1 MRQRFNFMYNFT
13 ALIFLKMD
21 LYIFARA
28 LFNKKLRAAG
38 LNNEN
43 PTLWDAQHP
52 DEVEVSEQTMQ
63 DKAVAEMANISKDD
77 LQGEHILVPA
87 KPFRRR

>member
-1 MRQRFNFMYNFT
+1 
-13 ALIFLKMD
+13 MD

-38 LNNEN
+38 LTAEN

-52 DEVEVSEQTMQ
+52 EIFDEQELTMQ
-63 DKAVAEMANISKDD
+63 DKVVME
-77 LQGEHILVPA
+77 LGTV
-87 KPFRRR
+87 F

>member
-1 MRQRFNFMYNFT
+1 
-13 ALIFLKMD
+13 MD

-38 LNNEN
+38 LTAEN

-52 DEVEVSEQTMQ
+52 ETLELDEVTMQ
-63 DKAVAEMANISKDD
+63 EKVVQELATMSKDD
-77 LQGEHILVPA
+77 LKADRILSPS